1 MNPALERSR
10 RAKRHLLL
18 ALTVLVVFGAAS
30 IAEPPASGK
39 TSAPR
44 IHRVVVQLTSD
55 GEENWNA
62 ALNQIENLKKGL
74 APDSVEIELVTHGNA
89 AGFVLAK
96 NTAVSTRIQ
105 KIEAAGAN
113 VTFCANTQKK
123 NNIKAEELTPGVT
136 IVPSGIVQVIRRQEE
151 GWSYIKAGP

>member
-1 MNPALERSR
+1 MNPAVQRSR

-18 ALTVLVVFGAAS
+18 ALTVLFVFGAAS

-39 TSAPR
+39 SSAPK

-55 GEENWNA
+55 GEEHWNA
-62 ALNQIENLKKGL
+62 AINQIENLKKGL

-96 NTAVSTRIQ
+96 NTAVSARIQ
-105 KIEAAGAN
+105 KIEAAGAQ

-123 NNIKAEELTPGVT
+123 NGIQAEELTPGVT
-136 IVPSGIVQVIRRQEE
+136 VIPSGIVQVVRRQEE